1 MAQVAAL
8 RQAYV
13 RLGFS
18 NAAAHSITDDQQI
31 DTVIELGLL
40 QDDDI
45 ETLCKVVRRPGGTI
59 PNPVGDEPQL
69 VPDPGVPVSLRAET
83 NLKLA
88 AYWVRHQGRISR
100 QPTAVNITLDNVRKL
115 RELRDLEKEYEAPTD
130 TPKIDDKDWTKTLEG
145 LAEYLRAY
153 PGETKIPLSYVIR
166 KNRVVLPE
174 QHDPPGN
181 YLDIFDEM
189 VNRAPH
195 FSENEAEHPIYVND
209 NRAVWQV
216 ISDWCRDDPCWTY
229 VKPFQRRRDGRGAY
243 LALWNHYLG
252 PNNID
257 NAATTAERRL
267 EATTYDGEKRRWN
280 FERFVKTHKDQHT
293 ILDNLREHGYA
304 GIDERSK
311 VRHLLNGI
319 KTDKLDSVKTRIM
332 SDQALRN
339 NFDDCVTL
347 FKDFIAQSSSMKNPT
362 LEISAFKTNTHAD
375 PTRVGKA
382 GAPKRPPSESLV
394 EDRYYTKAE
403 YHKLSAE
410 QKQALF
416 EIRKSRKKPKKNN
429 KEKTTMGKLE
439 RKIAA
444 LQSKIDSIAATND
457 QPTQPADTGNGSSTN
472 NRNNP
477 ALQRQTRQSSS

>member
-13 RLGFS
+13 RLGFT
-18 NAAAHSITDDQQI
+18 NAAAHSITDEQQI
-31 DTVIELGLL
+31 DTVTELGLL
-40 QDDDI
+40 LDDDVKR
-45 ETLCKVVRRPGGTI
+45 LCKVVRRPGGTI

-69 VPDPGVPVSLRAET
+69 VPDPGVPVSMRAET

-100 QPTAVNITLDNVRKL
+100 EPIAVNITLENVRKL
-115 RELRDLEKEYEAPTD
+115 RELRDLEKDYEAPTD

-145 LAEYLRAY
+145 LAEYLRAC

-166 KNRVVLPE
+166 KGRAVPPE
-174 QHDPPGN
+174 QQDPPAN
-181 YLDIFDEM
+181 YHDSFDEM
-189 VNRAPH
+189 INRAPH
-195 FSENEAEHPIYVND
+195 FKENEIEHPTYVND
-209 NRAVWQV
+209 NHAVWQI

-229 VKPFQRRRDGRGAY
+229 VKPHQRRRDGRGAF

-257 NAATTAERRL
+257 NAATMAERRL
-267 EATTYDGEKRRWN
+267 EVTTYDGEKRRWN

-332 SDQALRN
+332 SDQVLRN
-339 NFDDCVTL
+339 RFDDCVTL
-347 FKDFIAQSSSMKNPT
+347 FKDFISQSSSLRNPT
-362 LEISAFKTNTHAD
+362 LEISAFKTDTHPEPA
-375 PTRVGKA
+375 RVTKMGM
-382 GAPKRPPSESLV
+382 PKRPAESTV

-403 YHKLSAE
+403 YQKLTAN

-416 EIRKSRKKPKKNN
+416 EIRKGRKKPKKN
-429 KEKTTMGKLE
+429 KEKAPMGKLE

-444 LQSKIDSIAATND
+444 LQSKIDSIVGAVD
-457 QPTQPADTGNGSSTN
+457 QTQMTQQADLSNENGTT

>member
-18 NAAAHSITDDQQI
+18 NAAAHSITDEQQI
-31 DTVIELGLL
+31 DTVAELGLL
-40 QDDDI
+40 YDDDI

-69 VPDPGVPVSLRAET
+69 VPDPGVPVSMRAEN

-88 AYWVRHQGRISR
+88 AYWVRHQRRVSR
-100 QPTAVNITLDNVRKL
+100 EPVAVNITLDNVRHL
-115 RELRDLEKEYEAPTD
+115 RELRDLEKDYNAPTE
-130 TPKIDDKDWTKTLEG
+130 TPKIDEKDWTKTLEG
-145 LAEYLRAY
+145 LVEYLRAC
-153 PGETKIPLSYVIR
+153 PGETKIPLSYVTR
-166 KNRVVLPE
+166 KTREVLPE
-174 QHDPPGN
+174 HQDPSGN
-181 YLDIFDEM
+181 YPDAFDEM

-195 FSENEAEHPIYVND
+195 FQANNAEHPTFLND
-209 NRAVWQV
+209 NRAVWQI

-243 LALWNHYLG
+243 FGLWNHYLG

-267 EATTYDGEKRRWN
+267 EMTSYDGEKRRWN
-280 FERFVKTHKDQHT
+280 FERFIKIHKDQHT
-293 ILDNLREHGYA
+293 ILDNLREHGYS

-311 VRHLLNGI
+311 VRHLLNGV

-347 FKDFIAQSSSMKNPT
+347 FKDFIAQSSNMKNPT
-362 LEISAFKTNTHAD
+362 LEISAFKTETHND
-375 PTRVGKA
+375 QVRGRKPNP
-382 GAPKRPPSESLV
+382 PKRQTEAKV

-403 YHKLSAE
+403 YSKLTAE
-410 QKQALF
+410 QKQALY
-416 EIRKSRKKPKKNN
+416 EVRKGRKKPKKNPT
-429 KEKTTMGKLE
+429 KSPIGKLE

-444 LQSKIDSIAATND
+444 LQSKIDGLVTSSD
-457 QPTQPADTGNGSSTN
+457 QPIDTNSEEETN

-477 ALQRQTRQSSS
+477 ALQRQTRQPVG